1 LMHRSRWKL
10 FSLALGLLLLLAACE
25 SGSNR
30 QQQPNPNSESSQ
42 QSDQPSGEPAG
53 GGTLNVAYPA
63 NPATLDPHLTTNQ
76 ATRDVARNIYEQLV
90 TLNKNYE
97 VVPQLAES
105 YEISEDGKVYTFHLR
120 KGVHFHNGKEMKAED
135 VVASMEKWL
144 STSTQGQANLQGA
157 KFLQT
162 DEYTVQLTLQKPSLV
177 ALYVLADTAPFPGIM
192 PKEVIESAGPE
203 GIKEY
208 IGTGPY
214 KLEEWKTDQYV
225 HLKKFADYSAVD
237 AEPSGLSGKKYAYLD
252 DIYFRYVTDESTRVA
267 GILSGEYDVAFGV
280 PFDNADQ
287 IDATEG
293 VSNYF
298 SPGGIVAYVFNKK
311 AGPFANQK
319 LRQAFNTA
327 LNNEEALTAA
337 YSDSRF
343 FELDS
348 SLALPSQKDWY
359 STAGS
364 DKYNLHD
371 IEAAKKLVAESGYA
385 GEEVVILTTRDYPE
399 QYNLAVVAQEVL
411 KSIGVKSRLDVY
423 DWPTVQER
431 RKDENNFD
439 LFAVSF
445 ATRAT
450 IHQYPFLDS
459 KADYPGWTNSPEIDR
474 LLDQIQAS
482 SSIEEAKPLIDEL
495 NRVTWDYLPIVKIG
509 NIQNL
514 VAIRDHVKGLDDLI
528 GPILWNVSLSR

>member
-1 LMHRSRWKL
+1 MKHYSQWASR
-10 FSLALGLLLLLAACE
+10 GLITVLILILTACSSTPE
-25 SGSNR
+25 STGHQS
-30 QQQPNPNSESSQ
+30 SEQETEETTPVS
-42 QSDQPSGEPAG
+42 
-53 GGTLNVAYPA
+53 GGTLDIAYPA

-76 ATRDVARNIYEQLV
+76 ATRDVSRNIYEQLL

-105 YEISEDGKVYTFHLR
+105 YEISEDGKTYTFHLR
-120 KGVHFHNGKEMKAED
+120 QGVTFHNGKEMKAED

-157 KFLQT
+157 QFSEV
-162 DEYTVQLTLQKPSLV
+162 DDYTVKLTLEKPSLV
-177 ALYVLADTAPFPGIM
+177 GSYILADTSPFPGIM
-192 PKEVIESAGPE
+192 PKEVIDTAGPE
-203 GIKEY
+203 GVKEF

-214 KLEEWKTDQYV
+214 KLEEWNTDQYV
-225 HLKKFADYSAVD
+225 HLNKFLDYAGEETESN
-237 AEPSGLSGKKYAYLD
+237 GLSGKKNAYLD
-252 DIYFRYVTDESTRVA
+252 EIYFRYVTDESTRVA
-267 GILSGEYDVAFGV
+267 GIMTGEYDVAFGI

-287 IDATEG
+287 IEGTDG

-298 SPGGIVAYVFNKK
+298 SEGGIVTYVFNKK
-311 AGPFANQK
+311 AGPFSDQK

-327 LNNEEALTAA
+327 LNYDEALTAA

-343 FELDS
+343 YELDS
-348 SLALPSQKDWY
+348 SLALTSQTDWY
-359 STAGS
+359 SDAGAEQ
-364 DKYNLHD
+364 YNVND
-371 IEAAKKLVAESGYA
+371 IEKAKQLVEESNYD

-411 KSIGVKSRLDVY
+411 KSIGVNAKLDVY

-431 RKDENNFD
+431 RTDENNFD

-450 IHQYPFLDS
+450 IHQYPFLES
-459 KADYPGWTNSPEIDR
+459 SANYPGWTDSPEIDN
-474 LLDQIQAS
+474 LLGEIQAAA
-482 SSIEEAKPLIDEL
+482 SIEEAKPLVEQL
-495 NRVTWDYLPIVKIG
+495 NEKNWEYLPIIKLG

-514 VAIRDHVKGLDDLI
+514 IAVRDNVKGFDDLV
-528 GPILWNVSLSR
+528 GPILWNVSLDE